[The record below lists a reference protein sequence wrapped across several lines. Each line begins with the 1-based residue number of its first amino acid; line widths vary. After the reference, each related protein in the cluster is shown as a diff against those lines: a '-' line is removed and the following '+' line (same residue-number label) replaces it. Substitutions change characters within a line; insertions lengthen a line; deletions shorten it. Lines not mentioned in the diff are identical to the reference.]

1 MFTSFSSSHQ
11 ARCHEAITE
20 CRGDNVDKEHCE
32 CICGVLSSTANFF
45 MNIVMCVVLF
55 CGLVCNTVGMYAKYQ
70 ILRGHYFRYTNLIL
84 INQSLQY
91 IIMPPIWWLVSFSG
105 DSPCKCKY
113 GIFIWMMPIMGGL
126 LLICYIWGRYYANK
140 LDYARTV
147 QFFLEADDD
156 DADHEAEL
164 QDREAYKLVTRQLL
178 YDDNS
183 TTN

>member
-1 MFTSFSSSHQ
+1 
-11 ARCHEAITE
+11 
-20 CRGDNVDKEHCE
+20 
-32 CICGVLSSTANFF
+32 

-156 DADHEAEL
+156 DADHGAEL